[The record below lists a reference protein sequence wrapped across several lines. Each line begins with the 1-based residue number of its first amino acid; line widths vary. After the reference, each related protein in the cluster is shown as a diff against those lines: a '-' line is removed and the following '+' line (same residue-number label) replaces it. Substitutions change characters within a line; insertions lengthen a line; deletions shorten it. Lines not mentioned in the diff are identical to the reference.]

1 MEAAQVP
8 PDSPPSPRPDTLA
21 LVAWLEGG
29 ETLRL
34 DAWRQR
40 LVGGRLAAVPFGR
53 RPELAQQLEML
64 AAGFVGEC
72 ALVWVHAALNVALR
86 RGLQPQRNASRLLD
100 LWAGHAD
107 LLLELLDSRWLI
119 SACDSFADHHPDP
132 SQAALAAAASFLL
145 NTAKLYETERLAT
158 MPPQGAPPFPPAL
171 PFQEIFDGLTTFL
184 PERGDMVANLVARLD
199 ACSTRAI
206 TAAAVPSPVPSILRE
221 LVSRLLVQPS
231 VFSRARPV
239 ARFPWPVAL
248 APIVPSPLPPPP
260 PLQEPTPPPASAPG
274 PPLDDAPGWLL
285 LNDSSRR
292 ARGFHLGRLATA
304 QALRDGLARRGL
316 QACGGAKDGAAVE
329 ALLASAPGRVQLL
342 VLDAAGLRP
351 DGATGRGLLAA
362 CRQAR
367 RAGLA
372 TAVIQAS
379 ALWHDWEP
387 FERAYL
393 ADEADADAVPV
404 RLAPAQAED
413 PALLLFRDLL
423 AAAPAGRARPHPLA
437 VIDSPDPE
445 LAATLQRFAQAS
457 AAPLRTMGAPALER
471 LRRQAAPEQGGSATA
486 WPRILRLPELGL
498 AGQWLGDRSGA
509 LLAAL
514 AADAA
519 VAVPAGATAAALG
532 LVRRFRLTE
541 LALLPPEWDHAP
553 HDVQCRLLHER
564 ALAWNHDQRA
574 ALAGRRAQA
583 CGRITAMLDSLTDL
597 ACASRR

>member
-1 MEAAQVP
+1 MEAARVS
-8 PDSPPSPRPDTLA
+8 PDSPSPRPDTRA
-21 LVAWLEGG
+21 LVAWLEGDEDLG
-29 ETLRL
+29 L

-40 LVGGRLAAVPFGR
+40 LVGGRQAAAPFGR
-53 RPELAQQLEML
+53 RPDLAQQLEML

-72 ALVWVHAALNVALR
+72 ALVWLHAALNVALR
-86 RGLQPQRNASRLLD
+86 RGLEPQRNASRLLE

-132 SQAALAAAASFLL
+132 SQAALAATASFLV

-158 MPPQGAPPFPPAL
+158 APPQGAPPFPPAV

-199 ACSTRAI
+199 ACSARAI
-206 TAAAVPSPVPSILRE
+206 TAAADPSPVSSILRE
-221 LVSRLLVQPS
+221 LVSRLLGQPS

-239 ARFPWPVAL
+239 ARFSWPVAL
-248 APIVPSPLPPPP
+248 APLVPP
-260 PLQEPTPPPASAPG
+260 PLPQPPLLHEPPPPPASAPW
-274 PPLDDAPGWLL
+274 PPGDAAPGWLL
-285 LNDSSRR
+285 LHDSSQR

-304 QALRDGLARRGL
+304 QALREGLARRGL
-316 QACGGAKDGAAVE
+316 RACGGARDGAAVE
-329 ALLASAPGRVQLL
+329 ALLASAPDRIQLL

-351 DGATGRGLLAA
+351 DGERGRGLLAA

-372 TAVIQAS
+372 TAVIQAG
-379 ALWHDWEP
+379 ALWHDWDP
-387 FERAYL
+387 FERAFL
-393 ADEADADAVPV
+393 ADEGQVDAVPAG
-404 RLAPAQAED
+404 LAPAQAED

-423 AAAPAGRARPHPLA
+423 AAAPADPARPYPLA

-445 LAATLQRFAQAS
+445 LAASLQRLAQA
-457 AAPLRTMGAPALER
+457 ADAPLRTMGAPALER
-471 LRRQAAPEQGGSATA
+471 LRRQAAPAPGSSAAA
-486 WPRILRLPELGL
+486 WPRLLRLPELAL

-532 LVRRFRLTE
+532 LVRRFGLTE
-541 LALLPPEWDHAP
+541 LALLPPEWVDVP
-553 HDVQCRLLHER
+553 YDVQRRLLHER
-564 ALAWNHDQRA
+564 ALAWDHDQRA
-574 ALAGRRAQA
+574 ALAERRAQA
-583 CGRITAMLDSLTDL
+583 CGRIVAMLDNL
-597 ACASRR
+597 AALAYASPR

>member
-8 PDSPPSPRPDTLA
+8 PDSPSPRPDTLA

-29 ETLRL
+29 ENLSL
-34 DAWRQR
+34 ACWRQR
-40 LVGGRLAAVPFGR
+40 LVGGRQAAVPFGR

-72 ALVWVHAALNVALR
+72 ALVWLHAALNVALR
-86 RGLQPQRNASRLLD
+86 RGLQPRRNASRLLE

-132 SQAALAAAASFLL
+132 AQAALAASASFLV

-158 MPPQGAPPFPPAL
+158 APPQGAPPFPPAV

-206 TAAAVPSPVPSILRE
+206 TAAAIPSPVSSILRE

-239 ARFPWPVAL
+239 ARFPWPLAL
-248 APIVPSPLPPPP
+248 APLVPP
-260 PLQEPTPPPASAPG
+260 PLPQPRLVHEPAPPPASAPG
-274 PPLDDAPGWLL
+274 PPVDAAPGWLL

-351 DGATGRGLLAA
+351 DGERGRGLLAA

-367 RAGLA
+367 RAGLI
-372 TAVIQAS
+372 TAVIQAG
-379 ALWHDWEP
+379 AHWHDWEP

-393 ADEADADAVPV
+393 ADDGPADAVPA

-423 AAAPAGRARPHPLA
+423 AVAAADRARPHPLA

-445 LAATLQRFAQAS
+445 LAASLQRFAQA
-457 AAPLRTMGAPALER
+457 ANAPLRSMGAPAVER
-471 LRRQAAPEQGGSATA
+471 LRRQAAPAQGGSAAA
-486 WPRILRLPELGL
+486 WPRILRLPDLAL

-519 VAVPAGATAAALG
+519 VAVPVGATAAALG
-532 LVRRFRLTE
+532 LVRRFGLAE
-541 LALLPPEWDHAP
+541 LALLPAEWDHVP
-553 HDVQCRLLHER
+553 YDVQSRLLHER
-564 ALAWNHDQRA
+564 ALAWDHDQRV
-574 ALAGRRAQA
+574 ALAERRAQA
-583 CGRITAMLDSLTDL
+583 CGRIIAMLDNL
-597 ACASRR
+597 AALARASRR